1 MISKISY
8 VVVWLWKARKI
19 VLSPVNAFHFLSS
32 RTDSNYVGVFRYP
45 AGRFMCRKQDW
56 LGIREIFLDN
66 EYSSIISCIS
76 DSSTPV
82 VVDLGANIGGFA
94 LFIFG
99 HSPDAKVLSVEA
111 APDTFEVLLKNQSMN
126 PKRKWDVVHAAV
138 WMENGPI
145 YLDRCS
151 ESTGHCVVDN
161 DSSGEAIPGRRL
173 DELISEA
180 GIKKIDV
187 LKMDIEGAED
197 CVIPVSKKIL
207 QVTRVLIIE
216 VHTDRIDP
224 LHVYRALADSFSYC
238 WSVEQRVSEKPVFIL
253 SHEEL
258 LIPDATLVDI
268 DDIRQGFKSQA
279 SGL

>member
-1 MISKISY
+1 
-8 VVVWLWKARKI
+8 
-19 VLSPVNAFHFLSS
+19 
-32 RTDSNYVGVFRYP
+32 
-45 AGRFMCRKQDW
+45 MCRKQDW

-66 EYSSIISCIS
+66 EYSSIITCIS
-76 DSSTPV
+76 DSSTPI

-94 LFIFG
+94 IFIFG
-99 HSPDAKVLSVEA
+99 QYPDAIVLSVEA

-145 YLDRCS
+145 YLDRRS

-173 DELISEA
+173 DDLIDDA
-180 GIKKIDV
+180 GIKEIDV
-187 LKMDIEGAED
+187 LKMDIEGAEE

-207 QVTRVLIIE
+207 QATRILIIE

-224 LHVYRALADSFSYC
+224 LLVYRILAECFSQC
-238 WSVEQRVSEKPVFIL
+238 WLVEQRESEKPVFIL
-253 SHEEL
+253 SREEL
-258 LIPDATLVDI
+258 SITDATPVAIGDMQL
-268 DDIRQGFKSQA
+268 
-279 SGL
+279 GL